1 MVTNKSNPERKIVVV
16 EFPQRLESPMSVGE
30 AQDRVAFWLQ
40 ELVDEGSLSF
50 VAFAEGKRLSAKGKM
65 KEVMLFLIYDR
76 VNREYTVFENWSDE
90 FEDAVLIDGDG
101 KANSGQLLPEQAL
114 AQWIAGFMMKNDAQP
129 RVSSDPRLKRVKV

>member
-40 ELVDEGSLSF
+40 ESVDEGSLSF

-65 KEVMLFLIYDR
+65 QEVMLFLIYDH
-76 VNREYTVFENWSDE
+76 VNRCYTAWENWSDE
-90 FEDAVLIDGDG
+90 WEDAVLIDGGG
-101 KANSGQLLPEQAL
+101 KANADLLPREQAL
-114 AQWIAGFMMKNDAQP
+114 AQWIAGFMLKNETMP
-129 RVSSDPRLKRVKV
+129 GSHSLEYRLIED